1 MKTRSN
7 DEWEREYR
15 QVWRWPFAHL
25 PKEIRAKLVRGC
37 RGKAVYIS
45 VEEALPVMKDM
56 PVRPGLYLKAYL
68 CPLCF
73 EDTGGV
79 KVPCFHIG
87 NSRTPNTMPERAID
101 PLRQSESRTE
111 LD

>member
-7 DEWEREYR
+7 DEWEYQYR

-45 VEEALPVMKDM
+45 VQEALPVIAAME
-56 PVRPGLYLKAYL
+56 PRPGFYLKAYW
-68 CPLCF
+68 CPLCK
-73 EDTGGV
+73 EG
-79 KVPCFHIG
+79 FHIG

-101 PLRQSESRTE
+101 PTKGQHEEIQTPLP
-111 LD
+111 